1 MAAKASAAIEPTR
14 IGALAHE
21 IQGTTEVRRK
31 KKEEEEE
38 EKNNTQNRRGIIFA
52 TVSCSSIKQLM

>member
-21 IQGTTEVRRK
+21 IQGTTEVKRKRRK
-31 KKEEEEE
+31 
-38 EKNNTQNRRGIIFA
+38 RRKG
-52 TVSCSSIKQLM
+52 K